1 MIPKKSSTP
10 KDSGSSIALANK
22 LKPMAPAKW
31 YMPCIITKPAST
43 IDRYRRELFLLL
55 YFFIMKLR

>member
-1 MIPKKSSTP
+1 MIPKKSSIP

-22 LKPMAPAKW
+22 LKPRAPAKW

-43 IDRYRRELFLLL
+43 IDRYRR
-55 YFFIMKLR
+55 